1 MCELGYL
8 DQRDETLVF
17 KPDVVLLETDCFA
30 LIAFSETFFCIIV
43 FTLKYSFLL
52 SQPSQPE
59 ADKVN
64 FHFIAFVNVN
74 GQLYEFG
81 K

>member
-1 MCELGYL
+1 MDISICKL
-8 DQRDETLVF
+8 
-17 KPDVVLLETDCFA
+17 P
-30 LIAFSETFFCIIV
+30 
-43 FTLKYSFLL
+43 
-52 SQPSQPE
+52 QPE

-81 K
+81 KHTASLSRFPEFVFSVVDFSMTVCFKMGE